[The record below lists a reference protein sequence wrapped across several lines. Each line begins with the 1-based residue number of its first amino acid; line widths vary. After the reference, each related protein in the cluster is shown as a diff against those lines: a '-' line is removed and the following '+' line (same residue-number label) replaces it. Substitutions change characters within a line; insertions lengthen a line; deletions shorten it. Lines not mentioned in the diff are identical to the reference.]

1 MQIINQ
7 IEEHNIKLE
16 MHALNNLVAE
26 KVEVF
31 LELKHKTVN
40 AALGLQLHP
49 WLVMELSL
57 KKLYQNFTAA
67 AKLGLRIIR
76 LRIKLQVVIQLKK
89 LAVNTLVKTPLET
102 ATTKETLKVQDSK
115 SWPSTLLAKSS
126 GLKTSPLLGNLL
138 PPMVTLV

>member
-1 MQIINQ
+1 
-7 IEEHNIKLE
+7 
-16 MHALNNLVAE
+16 
-26 KVEVF
+26 
-31 LELKHKTVN
+31 VN
-40 AALGLQLHP
+40 AALGLQLHH

-89 LAVNTLVKTPLET
+89 LAVNTSVKTPLET

-115 SWPSTLLAKSS
+115 S
-126 GLKTSPLLGNLL
+126 
-138 PPMVTLV
+138 